1 MKTDADIDRVV
12 QIFKSGN
19 LADQR
24 AYIESCPPSQFK
36 NAALSAI
43 NPYSR
48 MDRIL
53 MGLNMLASTY
63 CEGIDCELGIKLSK
77 ASYLLSQEAFKANPS
92 VGHLTNAGQSV
103 SNCVVGFSLLGEHEE
118 LIKVAGEAIAWL
130 ENASKQIKTGVP
142 LTDAI
147 KNADELINN
156 NIFKLRQYQIEAYI
170 QLAQYRQAKKL
181 LQQAKQLLRANQT
194 TELYFLKQLEQRI
207 DELII
212 DPIILPSEKGD
223 KNDTDVM
230 IEFSQQMIDGVSS
243 IMKDISSEDSE
254 SLREI
259 ASIWFEAEPN
269 LKKEVYEKMP
279 DSLEEWVARTA
290 SIMGIGDDLRTGKA
304 VNRTQGSEDF
314 LNLAFQMLNKKYEIL
329 FEDIKNAVA
338 LPHEL
343 KQRWYQILNGIDL
356 SIKIAVEEIEAL
368 KEEIDAASKAPY
380 KYFGIENFDK
390 LDAFNTE
397 LRLLKSQLTSLSSL
411 CHNYHE

>member
-48 MDRIL
+48 MDTIL

-156 NIFKLRQYQIEAYI
+156 NIFKLRRYQIEAHI
-170 QLAQYRQAKKL
+170 ELAQFDEAKKL
-181 LQQAKQLLRANQT
+181 LQQAKQG
-194 TELYFLKQLEQRI
+194 Y
-207 DELII
+207 
-212 DPIILPSEKGD
+212 
-223 KNDTDVM
+223 
-230 IEFSQQMIDGVSS
+230 
-243 IMKDISSEDSE
+243 
-254 SLREI
+254 
-259 ASIWFEAEPN
+259 
-269 LKKEVYEKMP
+269 
-279 DSLEEWVARTA
+279 
-290 SIMGIGDDLRTGKA
+290 
-304 VNRTQGSEDF
+304 
-314 LNLAFQMLNKKYEIL
+314 
-329 FEDIKNAVA
+329 
-338 LPHEL
+338 
-343 KQRWYQILNGIDL
+343 
-356 SIKIAVEEIEAL
+356 
-368 KEEIDAASKAPY
+368 
-380 KYFGIENFDK
+380 
-390 LDAFNTE
+390 
-397 LRLLKSQLTSLSSL
+397 
-411 CHNYHE
+411 